1 MQAAPDQNFGLRM
14 MLNFALIIPI
24 FYFLLI
30 RPQMKERK
38 RHDAMVEGVKKGDE
52 IVTTG
57 GIIGKIIHADGN
69 RLTVRTG
76 EDTRITVD
84 MANAIGAFAPVA
96 ERCSALWAEA
106 SKKIGAMEDQTCVA
120 KLWEQNN
127 GVTLE
132 LKD

>member
-1 MQAAPDQNFGLRM
+1 VTPLTLLLQAAPDQNFGLRM

-52 IVTTG
+52 IVTNG
-57 GIIGKIIHADGN
+57 GIIGKIIHADGD

-76 EDTRITVD
+76 DNTRLTVD
-84 MANAIGAFAPVA
+84 RGRVA
-96 ERCSALWAEA
+96 ALL
-106 SKKIGAMEDQTCVA
+106 D
-120 KLWEQNN
+120 
-127 GVTLE
+127 
-132 LKD
+132 LKGEPKEE

>member
-1 MQAAPDQNFGLRM
+1 VTPLTLLLQAAPDQNFGLRM

-84 MANAIGAFAPVA
+84 RGRVA
-96 ERCSALWAEA
+96 A
-106 SKKIGAMEDQTCVA
+106 
-120 KLWEQNN
+120 
-127 GVTLE
+127 TLDVKGE
-132 LKD
+132 PREE